1 MANFTFN
8 NELKKMSRAI
18 IALCF
23 LFSIF
28 SISQAQAK
36 DARLPQESRVPG
48 GIALIPVGN
57 TPTPP
62 KVSFNGNQVMV
73 LPDYQSDNLWLAVV
87 GIPITQKVGKAK
99 IIANGKPLSFNVKA
113 KEYPKQYLTVKN
125 KHVNPNKAQL
135 ERIWGEQK
143 KSKKAFKQFSYK
155 KGWEKFIWPVNGPLT
170 SLFGFQRFFNNQ
182 PRRPHSGLDIA
193 APKNTPI
200 KSPASG
206 EVILTGHMF
215 FNGKA
220 VFIDHGQGLISM
232 MCHLNSID
240 VKQGQLLKQGD
251 IIGKVGTTGRSTGPH
266 LHWSVSFNNARI
278 DPLLMVDKAEN
289 KQ

>member
-1 MANFTFN
+1 MANFKFN
-8 NELKKMSRAI
+8 NELKIRHSI

-28 SISQAQAK
+28 SISQTQAK

-48 GIALIPVGN
+48 GIALIPLGN

-62 KVSFNGNQVMV
+62 KVSFNGSQVMV
-73 LPDYQSDNLWLAVV
+73 LPDYQSENLWLAVV
-87 GIPITQKVGKAK
+87 GIPITQKLGKAK
-99 IIANGKPLSFNVKA
+99 IVANGKTLSFNVKA

-125 KHVNPNKAQL
+125 KHVNPNKTQL
-135 ERIWGEQK
+135 KRIWAEQK
-143 KSKKAFKQFSYK
+143 RSKKAFKKFSHK
-155 KGWEKFIWPVNGPLT
+155 KSWEKFIWPVKGPLS

-193 APKNTPI
+193 APLNSPV

-206 EVILTGHMF
+206 EVILVGNLY
-215 FNGKA
+215 FNGNS

-251 IIGKVGTTGRSTGPH
+251 VIGKIGATGRVTGPH
-266 LHWSVSFNNARI
+266 LHWSVSFNNTRV

-289 KQ
+289 KP